1 MIKAL
6 IRRYS
11 ILGGLFKGD
20 QGKPTPKQVQKSI
33 PNIEHDSSQ
42 AKVLFNTLP
51 NKSSILTESGGF
63 PTSVHLGLL
72 LTLGSKHESED
83 CQGFLTSFQQSFLY
97 RLSSANHSFLHS
109 TRPLINFSFDKEL
122 SVLSS
127 YSLAQDT
134 ENLLKIMFSCLTQ
147 SYEGFH
153 DSIIQSKTKYFFDHT
168 HKFDLHQWI
177 QSIVMNHCLTG
188 GLGNYLYN
196 QKNLKISGKDL
207 NAFINQHL
215 WGNRLTLY
223 AAGVYNHKEFV
234 ELASPLLAKFN
245 AQSEDYN
252 EKPNFY
258 TPVRVKIEQDL
269 PFNYYSLCF
278 PGPSYS
284 SPLYWHFQLL
294 SDIYS
299 RSFNSPSSLF
309 FHKIADPST
318 DISEISSF
326 LHNFSQI
333 GLFSINCLGSNENG
347 REIFTTLAKSMVLLE
362 NISENDFLLAKRTLK
377 LDLFLKYENTG
388 KRIEEYARHFALTGK
403 VLEMKNVFNE
413 IDKINLDG
421 FRKIVRELIDAD
433 VSIISLGNNLDKM
446 PSIEHM
452 KELVS
457 N

>member
-1 MIKAL
+1 MIKTL
-6 IRRYS
+6 IRRFN

-20 QGKPTPKQVQKSI
+20 QNKSAPKQVQKSI
-33 PNIEHDSSQ
+33 PSIERNSYQ
-42 AKVLFNTLP
+42 AKVLFTTLP

-72 LTLGSKHESED
+72 LTLGTKHESEA

-97 RLSSANHSFLHS
+97 KLSSASTSFLHS
-109 TRPLINFSFDKEL
+109 TRPSINFSFNQES

-134 ENLLKIMFSCLTQ
+134 EKLLNIMFSCLTQ
-147 SYEGFH
+147 PYEDLH
-153 DSIIQSKTKYFFDHT
+153 DSIIQGKTQYFLDHT
-168 HKFDLHQWI
+168 HKFDLHHWI

-188 GLGNYLYN
+188 GLGNYPYT
-196 QKNLKISGKDL
+196 QKDIKISGKDL
-207 NAFINQHL
+207 NAFMNQHL
-215 WGNRLTLY
+215 WGNRLTLF

-234 ELASPLLAKFN
+234 ELASPLLSKFN
-245 AQSEDYN
+245 SQSEDHN
-252 EKPNFY
+252 EKPNCY

-284 SPLYWHFQLL
+284 SSLYWHFQLL

-309 FHKIADPST
+309 FHKLANPST

-333 GLFSINCLGSNENG
+333 GLFSINCLGSNEHG
-347 REIFTTLAKSMVLLE
+347 REIFTTLAKSMILLE
-362 NISENDFLLAKRTLK
+362 NISENDFLLAKNTLK
-377 LDLFLKYENTG
+377 LDLFLKYEETG
-388 KRIEEYARHFALTGK
+388 KRIEEYAKHFAFTGK

-413 IDKINLDG
+413 IDKISLDE

-433 VSIISLGNNLDKM
+433 VSIISLGSNLDKM